1 MHRHGLCRHAVSL
14 CVCMCVYSHLVCDP
28 TIRQPGF
35 DLPLQQWSLLNCFHT
50 EQGHCGA
57 CRRKW
62 RLTDCVLVARP
73 RRCLTLSNPVPWQNW
88 MAAYLGYTLR
98 MKTLFR
104 GRPVMVHDTHT
115 TRRRRLTDTKHLATS
130 LREQSYLFQSVNLP
144 RLSEW
149 RGRSFCHAVCLN
161 RIIHECVNGRRPNV
175 VGMGKEWLS
184 RSD

>member
-1 MHRHGLCRHAVSL
+1 MHKHGLCRHAVS
-14 CVCMCVYSHLVCDP
+14 VCVYSHLVCDP
-28 TIRQPGF
+28 HNPATRF
-35 DLPLQQWSLLNCFHT
+35 
-50 EQGHCGA
+50 
-57 CRRKW
+57 
-62 RLTDCVLVARP
+62 RP
-73 RRCLTLSNPVPWQNW
+73 PSATVVSAELFSHRTGTLRCLQKEMATYRLCACGETQTMPTLSTPVPWQNW

-115 TRRRRLTDTKHLATS
+115 TRRRRLTDTKHVATS

-161 RIIHECVNGRRPNV
+161 RITDECVNGRRPNV